1 MNRVPW
7 APLNIGMF
15 MIILSASMI
24 FGYLGIAGLSIG
36 SAVPLVFAIFGIW
49 LIIASFLFPPA
60 DSYAPPRVMVLGWG
74 ALIMALGVLWLVG
87 IYSVNLVPVIFALL
101 VLIAGIG
108 IVGYSFMK
116 SEGKKPGST
125 VTTS

>member
-74 ALIMALGVLWLVG
+74 ALIMALGVLWLVE
-87 IYSVNLVPVIFALL
+87 IYSINLVPVIFALL

>member
-1 MNRVPW
+1 
-7 APLNIGMF
+7 MF

-87 IYSVNLVPVIFALL
+87 IYSVNLVPVIFAVL

>member
-24 FGYLGIAGLSIG
+24 FGYLGIAGLNIG

-87 IYSVNLVPVIFALL
+87 IYSVNLVPVIFAVL

-116 SEGKKPGST
+116 SEAKKPGST